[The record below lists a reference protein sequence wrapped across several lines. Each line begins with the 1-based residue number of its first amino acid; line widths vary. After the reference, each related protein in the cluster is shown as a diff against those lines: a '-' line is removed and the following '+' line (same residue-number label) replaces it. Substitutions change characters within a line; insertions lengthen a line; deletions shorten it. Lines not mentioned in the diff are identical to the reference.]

1 MTISLIGFAIVLLIT
16 YWWLGPGALSAFL
29 HFACVVVAGAIAFS
43 AWEPLAYMMLSGA
56 AGGYAKGVV
65 LLGTFIV
72 SLLVLRMVADRLVP
86 QDLPMP
92 KAANLAIGAIFGAG
106 SGVLSVGIL
115 AIGCGH
121 IQSTVSIGD
130 FTGWSRRSD
139 VPAAPSI
146 GSDDAPIL
154 HVVDATAGFFSFL
167 SGGAFSPWFG
177 GGTLGTHSPQLAR
190 TSAALYRDSFADGMA
205 RVSIQPEAVS
215 EIKLLDVAGTRLSG
229 GVNAV
234 PTAAWGVEFGVTQ
247 DGFDGNGT
255 QFVIAASQI
264 RLLGDGKSGTA
275 AAVHPV
281 SWVQADK
288 EATLRQYFFNS
299 ATSYACSV
307 ESQGDGKFLAL
318 FPKDAMKGQQPRF
331 IEIKGVRFRTP
342 APVAM
347 AAAIDD
353 GSSRKAAIIEDAD
366 ATDIS
371 SDVDFPNPKYSIKGT
386 VINLNAKGGLVVDG
400 NNFIVGGEQKF
411 PKSTTS
417 SVSSDLQVKGFKIG
431 EDECVL
437 RLDATARRGSAR
449 IFPDLNPWI
458 SEAGAAGQAARVAV
472 VDANGAKY
480 YAVGYI
486 FDDGEFV
493 QVKSFGGSPI
503 ALRNIPVQSVG
514 SNTQLTLYF
523 RVPAETRLVG
533 LVLSTPKED
542 RLVSTMSVTSPKKD

>member
-1 MTISLIGFAIVLLIT
+1 MEI
-16 YWWLGPGALSAFL
+16 
-29 HFACVVVAGAIAFS
+29 
-43 AWEPLAYMMLSGA
+43 M
-56 AGGYAKGVV
+56 GG
-65 LLGTFIV
+65 
-72 SLLVLRMVADRLVP
+72 
-86 QDLPMP
+86 
-92 KAANLAIGAIFGAG
+92 
-106 SGVLSVGIL
+106 
-115 AIGCGH
+115 
-121 IQSTVSIGD
+121 
-130 FTGWSRRSD
+130 RS
-139 VPAAPSI
+139 
-146 GSDDAPIL
+146 
-154 HVVDATAGFFSFL
+154 
-167 SGGAFSPWFG
+167 
-177 GGTLGTHSPQLAR
+177 
-190 TSAALYRDSFADGMA
+190 
-205 RVSIQPEAVS
+205 
-215 EIKLLDVAGTRLSG
+215 
-229 GVNAV
+229 
-234 PTAAWGVEFGVTQ
+234 
-247 DGFDGNGT
+247 
-255 QFVIAASQI
+255 
-264 RLLGDGKSGTA
+264 
-275 AAVHPV
+275 
-281 SWVQADK
+281 
-288 EATLRQYFFNS
+288 
-299 ATSYACSV
+299 
-307 ESQGDGKFLAL
+307 
-318 FPKDAMKGQQPRF
+318 
-331 IEIKGVRFRTP
+331 RTP

>member
-1 MTISLIGFAIVLLIT
+1 VTISLIGFAIVLLIA
-16 YWWLGPGALSAFL
+16 YWWLGAGALGGFL
-29 HFACVVVAGAIAFS
+29 HFACVVIAGAIAFA
-43 AWEPLAYMMLSGA
+43 AWEPVAYLLIAGPM
-56 AGGYAKGVV
+56 GGYAKGVS
-65 LLGTFIV
+65 LLGIFIV
-72 SLLVLRMVADRLVP
+72 SLLVLRMTADRLVP
-86 QDLPMP
+86 QDLQLP
-92 KAANLAIGAIFGAG
+92 KGANMALGGLFGAA
-106 SGVLSVGIL
+106 SGVLSVGML
-115 AIGCGH
+115 AIGCGYL
-121 IQSTVSIGD
+121 QSTVSIGD

-139 VPAAPSI
+139 VPGAPTI

-154 HVVDATAGFFSFL
+154 HVVDATAGFYSFL

-177 GGTLGTHSPQLAR
+177 GGTIGTHAPQLGR
-190 TSAALYRDSFADGMA
+190 SSASLYRDSYADGMA
-205 RVSIQPEAVS
+205 RVGIQPEAVT
-215 EIKLLDVAGTRLSG
+215 ELKLLDIAGAMLSG
-229 GVNAV
+229 AVNAA
-234 PTAAWGVEFGVTQ
+234 PAPAWGVEFGVTQ
-247 DGFDGNGT
+247 DGFDGNGV
-255 QFVIAASQI
+255 QFVISASQI
-264 RLLGDGKSGTA
+264 RLVGDGKSGTA
-275 AAVHPV
+275 AVAHPV
-281 SWVQADK
+281 SWVQPDK
-288 EATLRQYFFNS
+288 EANLRQYYFNS

-318 FPKDAMKGQQPRF
+318 FPKDALRGQQPRF
-331 IEIKGVRFRTP
+331 IELKGVRFRVP
-342 APVAM
+342 AAVASAAPV
-347 AAAIDD
+347 DD
-353 GSSRKAAIIEDAD
+353 GSSRKAALIEDAD

-371 SDVDFPNPKYSIKGT
+371 GDVDFPSPKYSIKGT

-431 EDECVL
+431 EEECVL

-458 SEAGAAGQAARVAV
+458 SEAAAVGQAARVAV

-486 FDDGEFV
+486 YDDGEFV

-514 SNTQLTLYF
+514 GNTKLTLYF
-523 RVPAETRLVG
+523 RVPAETRIVG

-542 RLVSTMSVTSPKKD
+542 RLVNTMSVSSPKKE